1 MYFPYRYVHS
11 VPFNAVFSI
20 YSSIIQIIQQ
30 KNLSEMQNLIKKTSL
45 TNKLFVLT
53 EIISVYKEDAN
64 LDMIFGEFVQ
74 AYI

>member
-1 MYFPYRYVHS
+1 
-11 VPFNAVFSI
+11 
-20 YSSIIQIIQQ
+20 
-30 KNLSEMQNLIKKTSL
+30 MQNLIKKTCL

-74 AYI
+74 ACI